1 MRTAKND
8 SNLIT
13 RANFFRLTPFRLNS
27 FKLNYLCV
35 AFTILFLTFVGC
47 RPSVIE
53 KPSIKPKPRVGLVLS
68 GGASRGFAHV
78 GVIKVLEEEGI
89 PIDIIV
95 GTSSGSLTGAL
106 YAYYADADTL
116 ERQARKITVEDIF
129 DFSIMNISRGVVK
142 GERILRFIDSNIRVK
157 SIENLKIPFAA
168 VATDLY
174 TGRRVVFKNGSIA
187 TAVRASSSIPGIFVP
202 VTIGGKLLVDGGVV
216 DNLPIDVARSMGA
229 DIVIAVDV
237 SQPSTNY
244 DIKNFVDIILQTFTI
259 MGAEINKYKLKE
271 SDVVIRPDVSGVG
284 MIDFSRKDYLFLQGE
299 RAARRALP
307 NIRRAIIEASK

>member
-1 MRTAKND
+1 MKTAKT
-8 SNLIT
+8 SIKLT
-13 RANFFRLTPFRLNS
+13 MRASFFRFPLIRLTLLCITFSILLLS
-27 FKLNYLCV
+27 F
-35 AFTILFLTFVGC
+35 IGC
-47 RPSVIE
+47 RPPVIV
-53 KPSIKPKPRVGLVLS
+53 KPTIEPKPRVGLVLS

-106 YAYYADADTL
+106 YAYYANADVL
-116 ERQARKITVEDIF
+116 ERQARKISAEDIF

-142 GERILRFIDSNIRVK
+142 GERILRFIESNIRIK
-157 SIENLKIPFAA
+157 NIENLKIPFAA
-168 VATDLY
+168 VATDLN
-174 TGRRVVFKNGSIA
+174 TGRRVVFKRGSIA

-202 VTIGGKLLVDGGVV
+202 VMVGGRLLVDGGVV

-229 DIVIAVDV
+229 DVIIAVDV
-237 SQPSTNY
+237 SQPPTNY
-244 DIKNFVDIILQTFTI
+244 NINNFVDIILQTFTI
-259 MGAEINKYKLKE
+259 MGAEMNKYKLKE

-307 NIRRAIIEASK
+307 DIRRAIIEASK